1 MDMSRSGDPSFRY
14 KVLLAAGLSILLLS
28 VETIVAQNRGSSSR
42 WRRDRMPETRLK
54 VGDMAADFTLQTPDS
69 RKKVSLSSYRGKR
82 PVVLVFGSY
91 T

>member
-1 MDMSRSGDPSFRY
+1 
-14 KVLLAAGLSILLLS
+14 
-28 VETIVAQNRGSSSR
+28 
-42 WRRDRMPETRLK
+42 MPETRLK